1 MIRSVVYSASKVKET
16 DRIPKEGLKGN
27 IWVQV
32 SEPTKEEMEELE
44 KRFNL
49 HRLITED
56 CLNPVER
63 PKIEYFDDYIFVVI
77 KELHCKGLKVL
88 TNQIAIIIG
97 DKFIITVSKEKSPH
111 IASVENLLKIEERI
125 RNRPPD
131 FLMHAVIDSVVD
143 DYMIA
148 LDKIDDL
155 ISEIEDLALE
165 KPKTEVFRKL
175 NDIKRMLILMK
186 KNILPMR
193 DVLLKITHIVTKF
206 VTERSVKY
214 FRDVYDHITIVI
226 DILETNRDLVSGA
239 RDLYLSSISNSLNEV
254 MKKLTVVTVLIMPL
268 ALIAGIYGMNFRY
281 MPELSWEW
289 GYPIAL
295 LFMFSVAVST
305 LMYLQKKGWT

>member
-1 MIRSVVYSASKVKET
+1 
-16 DRIPKEGLKGN
+16 
-27 IWVQV
+27 
-32 SEPTKEEMEELE
+32 
-44 KRFNL
+44 
-49 HRLITED
+49 
-56 CLNPVER
+56 
-63 PKIEYFDDYIFVVI
+63 
-77 KELHCKGLKVL
+77 
-88 TNQIAIIIG
+88 
-97 DKFIITVSKEKSPH
+97 
-111 IASVENLLKIEERI
+111 
-125 RNRPPD
+125 
-131 FLMHAVIDSVVD
+131 
-143 DYMIA
+143 
-148 LDKIDDL
+148 
-155 ISEIEDLALE
+155 
-165 KPKTEVFRKL
+165 
-175 NDIKRMLILMK
+175 
-186 KNILPMR
+186 MR